1 MDFLHAGARGGAGG
15 SQRAALRA
23 DLQSCGYFPALV
35 EDAVLL
41 AVAAEEVL
49 DFVVHHEP
57 TFSHDE
63 IRRHLT
69 IVVLTPTRLIVGHT
83 DEQPPEGPD
92 GVPSAATST
101 ESINLTAINTVALT
115 RVITHP
121 ERYRSGDPAYEA
133 WLSVSWGAMRRID
146 LEPATCADPTCEADH
161 GFTGSMVPDD
171 LVVRMSVAA
180 DGSERVAAL
189 VRFTT
194 NLQQVTGR
202 GTVATRV
209 GT

>member
-1 MDFLHAGARGGAGG
+1 MEFLNVGARGGAGAQ
-15 SQRAALRA
+15 QRAALQA

-41 AVAAEEVL
+41 AVGAEDVV

-57 TFSHDE
+57 TFNHDE

-69 IVVLTPTRLIVGHT
+69 ILVLTPTRLVVGHT
-83 DEQPPEGPD
+83 DEQPPENPG
-92 GVPSAATST
+92 GVTSATTST
-101 ESINLTAINTVALT
+101 ESINLGGINTVALT

-146 LEPATCADPTCEADH
+146 LEPAGCADPNCEADH
-161 GFTGSMVPDD
+161 GLTGSMVPDD

-180 DGSERVAAL
+180 DGTERVESL

-194 NLQQVTGR
+194 TLQQVTGR
-202 GTVATRV
+202 GSVAIRT
-209 GT
+209 GS